1 MAGTTVPATEAAT
14 LAAKVLL
21 EMLVSRRSCENV
33 KVPVQTTLWPG
44 ATPPGVKAS
53 GTASSNW
60 PTRPVL
66 QVSTDTLVSTP
77 EVTLKLVTCR
87 LMLPVFTSW
96 T

>member
-1 MAGTTVPATEAAT
+1 
-14 LAAKVLL
+14 
-21 EMLVSRRSCENV
+21 
-33 KVPVQTTLWPG
+33 
-44 ATPPGVKAS
+44 
-53 GTASSNW
+53 
-60 PTRPVL
+60 L